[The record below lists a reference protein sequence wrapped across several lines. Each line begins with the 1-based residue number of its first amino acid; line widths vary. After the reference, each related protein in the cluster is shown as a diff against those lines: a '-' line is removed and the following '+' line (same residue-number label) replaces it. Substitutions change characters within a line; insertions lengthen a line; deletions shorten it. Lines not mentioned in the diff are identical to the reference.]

1 MKLAFEELERR
12 LNVGLGEDENLEF
25 KPHVFESLKGI
36 RNPILKG
43 VVALANA
50 RGGNLVI
57 GVEQKKGTWVI
68 CGTTHNEED
77 VKNWFSHIVYEYVE
91 PDGLPFRVYPIISTE
106 KNLKCV
112 AIEVGE
118 SRGRYFAVRYSGRSS
133 KKEPSYYF
141 PLRIGESN
149 RLIDFHSFV
158 RNIFSNWV
166 IGLSAVSEREIFP
179 SYTFTEERKF
189 DLERFKM
196 RLDELKSLKDI
207 DEPET
212 ERTIRDELRDSL
224 TDLPYN
230 HVEQWTDDLRK
241 AVRELT
247 DLLLKEVKA
256 GNEDLRRRIIDMLYI
271 ISHRADKE
279 TLEKIK
285 HDFLDMF
292 ERLYADPEV
301 KKSSDLI
308 RLLQILHYYEP
319 EYIKKM
325 IKDAIEQWSKEDF
338 DSRYRDIEIDRYL
351 WKDVNRLTELRSHI
365 IKSLA
370 TARKVQDMEK
380 VERLEKLYDIIRSR

>member
-1 MKLAFEELERR
+1 MKLTFEELERR
-12 LNVGLGEDENLEF
+12 LSVGLGEDESLEF
-25 KPHVFESLKGI
+25 KPHLFENLKGI
-36 RNPILKG
+36 KNPILKG

-68 CGTTHNEED
+68 CGTSHNEED
-77 VKNWFSHIVYEYVE
+77 VKNWFSQIVYEYVE
-91 PDGLPFRVYPIISTE
+91 PDGLPFRVYPIVSTE

-133 KKEPSYYF
+133 KKKPSYYF
-141 PLRIGESN
+141 PLRIGDSN
-149 RLIDFHSFV
+149 RLVDFHGFV

-166 IGLSAVSEREIFP
+166 MGLSAVSEREIFP
-179 SYTFTEERKF
+179 SYTLTEERKF
-189 DLERFKM
+189 DLEKFKM
-196 RLDELKSLKDI
+196 RLNELKSI

-212 ERTIRDELRDSL
+212 ERIIRDELRNSL

-230 HVEQWTDDLRK
+230 HVERWSDDIKKTVL
-241 AVRELT
+241 ELT
-247 DLLLKEVKA
+247 DLLAKEFRPD
-256 GNEDLRRRIIDMLYI
+256 NEDLRKRIVDMLYVI
-271 ISHRADKE
+271 AYRADKE

-285 HDFLDMF
+285 NDFLDIF

-308 RLLQILHYYEP
+308 KLLQVLHYYEP
-319 EYIKKM
+319 EYIKEM
-325 IKDAIEQWSKEDF
+325 MKDAIEQWSKKDF

-351 WKDVNRLTELRSHI
+351 WKDVNRLRELRSYI
-365 IKSLA
+365 LKSLA
-370 TARKVQDMEK
+370 SARKAQDTEK